1 MPPSEIMCLLSREDL
16 WKTVLLFLKSHH
28 RVSICSFTHHVH
40 AGHRCVSG
48 TVLGSGDKVITTQ
61 AEFLLLGATP
71 SCPSCL
77 HCE

>member
-1 MPPSEIMCLLSREDL
+1 MPPSAIMCLLSREDL
-16 WKTVLLFLKSHH
+16 WKTILLFLKSHH

-48 TVLGSGDKVITTQ
+48 TVLGSGNSHHDAGRVL
-61 AEFLLLGATP
+61 ALWGHAVL
-71 SCPSCL
+71 CPSCL